1 MVLTGL
7 PCVALVASLGVT
19 LVAAPLAASMAA
31 QSRGVTIR
39 GRVELPRLPAV
50 AERRPSAGDLGE
62 GPARDV
68 VDRRRAVVYFESAPK
83 GAFEDRD
90 SGRAAMDQRN
100 ETFVPHLLAITVGT
114 TVDFPNNDK
123 TYHNVFSLSK
133 ARRFDLGRYAAGR
146 SKAVRFDR
154 PGIVRVFCDIHAHMN
169 AFILVFNHRYFSVAD
184 PEGRYEIDRVPP
196 GTYTLVAWVEG
207 SIRETRSVQVT
218 AESRGVEVNF
228 ALR

>member
-1 MVLTGL
+1 MVLSRA
-7 PCVALVASLGVT
+7 PRVALVSAVGVT
-19 LVAAPLAASMAA
+19 LLVGPMPVWLSA

-50 AERRPSAGDLGE
+50 TERRPSAGDLGE

-90 SGRAAMDQRN
+90 GGRAAMDQRN
-100 ETFVPHLLAITVGT
+100 ETFVPHLLAVTVGT
-114 TVDFPNNDK
+114 TVDFPNSDK

-184 PEGRYEIDRVPP
+184 TEGRYEIDRVPP

-218 AESRGVEVNF
+218 AESRGVEANF

>member
-1 MVLTGL
+1 VVLSWRAGAA
-7 PCVALVASLGVT
+7 ALV
-19 LVAAPLAASMAA
+19 LAGLSVGGALDA
-31 QSRGVTIR
+31 QPGTGTIR
-39 GRVELPRLPAV
+39 GRFVVPSPESGD
-50 AERRPSAGDLGE
+50 RRPSL
-62 GPARDV
+62 
-68 VDRRRAVVYFESAPK
+68 VDPRVPRERVRRPGIVYLEVAPSA
-83 GAFEDRD
+83 AFEELPGTRE
-90 SGRAAMDQRN
+90 RMDQRN

-114 TVDFPNNDK
+114 TVDFPNNDR

-184 PEGRYEIDRVPP
+184 TEGRYEIDRVPP

-207 SIRETRSVQVT
+207 AIRETRSVQVT

-228 ALR
+228 TLR